1 MTPRTRLI
9 AALLGG
15 AAILIAVAV
24 WLVMPSDGK
33 DGGTSWPPSE
43 RAAFMRSCVEE
54 CRKSPGV
61 TEDKY
66 PLFDRACTCSA
77 DEGEKVMSVQ
87 ELWSTATSISSGS
100 ASVEQTAKMERVKAA
115 GLSCA
120 MRAVQ
125 EKK

>member
-1 MTPRTRLI
+1 MTQRSRLI
-9 AALLGG
+9 AALAAG
-15 AAILIAVAV
+15 ASLLVAIGV
-24 WLVMPSDGK
+24 WLVMAGDRK
-33 DGGTSWPPSE
+33 DGTSWPASE

-66 PLFDRACTCSA
+66 PLCDRACACSA

-87 ELWSTATSISSGS
+87 ELGLTAQSISSGS
-100 ASVEQTAKMERVKAA
+100 ASAEQTAKMERVKAA
-115 GLSCA
+115 GMRCA
-120 MRAVQ
+120 MQAAP